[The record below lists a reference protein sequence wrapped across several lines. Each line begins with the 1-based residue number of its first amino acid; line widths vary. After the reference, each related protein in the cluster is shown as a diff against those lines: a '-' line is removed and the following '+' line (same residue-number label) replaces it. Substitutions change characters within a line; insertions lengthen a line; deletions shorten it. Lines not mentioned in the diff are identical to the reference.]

1 MSKTVQTIR
10 KKLFDLKDE
19 KYADFQAKLTP
30 EKPRS
35 AFIGVRTPAL
45 KSLAKELYKS
55 LKKSELNEYLRDL
68 PHEYFEENNLHGF
81 IISEIKDFNECVL
94 RLEEFLPHVDNWAT
108 CDQTIPAVFKK
119 NTEKLLP
126 FVQKWLESEKNYV
139 KRYAIGCLMRYFL
152 GEKFKPEYAKAVAEI
167 NSDEYYVKMMQAWY
181 FATALCKNQEQILPY
196 FTNGSLSGEVLKK
209 AIKKSLESFRISD
222 DIKTLL
228 RTL

>member
-1 MSKTVQTIR
+1 MNKTVQTIR
-10 KKLFDLKDE
+10 RKLFDLKDE

-45 KSLAKELYKS
+45 KSLAKELYKT
-55 LKKSELNEYLRDL
+55 LEKEKLNEFLSDL

-94 RLEEFLPHVDNWAT
+94 KLDKFLPHIDNWAT

-119 NTEKLLP
+119 NAEKLLP
-126 FVQKWLESEKNYV
+126 FVQKWLKSEKIYV
-139 KRYAIGCLMRYFL
+139 KRYAISCLMRYFL
-152 GEKFKPEYAKAVAEI
+152 GENFKPEYVTAVAEI
-167 NSDEYYVKMMQAWY
+167 NSDEYYVNMMQAWY
-181 FATALCKNQEQILPY
+181 FATALAKNQEQILPY

-209 AIKKSLESFRISD
+209 AIRKSLESFRISD
-222 DIKTLL
+222 DTKALL

>member
-1 MSKTVQTIR
+1 MNKTVQTIR

-45 KSLAKELYKS
+45 KILAKEFYKS
-55 LKKSELNEYLRDL
+55 LKKGELNEFLSDL

-94 RLEEFLPHVDNWAT
+94 RIEDFLPHVDNWAT

-119 NTEKLLP
+119 NAEKLLP
-126 FVQKWLESEKNYV
+126 FVQKWLESEKTYV

-152 GEKFKPEYAKAVAEI
+152 GENFKPEYADAVAAI
-167 NSDEYYVKMMQAWY
+167 KTDEYYV
-181 FATALCKNQEQILPY
+181 IH
-196 FTNGSLSGEVLKK
+196 
-209 AIKKSLESFRISD
+209 
-222 DIKTLL
+222 
-228 RTL
+228 